1 MPKQYEAIRDNLKT
15 KGKPDAKAK
24 EIAAK
29 TFNARFRKPGQAPVT
44 NKPDSKKPDRP
55 EYPGDPKEK

>member
-1 MPKQYEAIRDNLKT
+1 MPKQYEAIRDNLKA

-44 NKPDSKKPDRP
+44 NKRELPADKP